1 MEKYRFPQH
10 MFSGGLS
17 VGYRTHGGQRKKYK
31 DQLKKML
38 VRTLTTCHL
47 VQQIKQLDDTPSRRQ
62 LSPL

>member
-47 VQQIKQLDDTPSRRQ
+47 VQQIKQLD
-62 LSPL
+62 